1 MVTMS
6 VNAWKYAVKNA
17 EHHLAAIIRESDL
30 GKKTPKE
37 EWCDCYEE
45 LFRHL
50 YFEDIKVYIQL
61 DALWLAIQSGEK
73 EAEKPYKELAA
84 WYGNQFE

>member
-17 EHHLAAIIRESDL
+17 EHHLDAIIRESDL
-30 GKKTPKE
+30 GRKTPKE

-73 EAEKPYKELAA
+73 EAEKPYKELAT

>member
-1 MVTMS
+1 MS

-30 GKKTPKE
+30 GKKYPE
-37 EWCDCYEE
+37 DEWADYYESMFEE
-45 LFRHL
+45 LYFRN
-50 YFEDIKVYIQL
+50 IKVYIQL

-73 EAEKPYKELAA
+73 EAEEKYNEIAR